1 MQLNITSVTKE
12 LAAIREQLKIILQK
26 VNGPNPRQRAKQARA
41 WRKLL
46 TEEELQMEDTSTKL
60 YISFAQQL

>member
-1 MQLNITSVTKE
+1 MQVKMTSVTKE
-12 LAAIREQLKIILQK
+12 LAAIIEQLNIILQK

-41 WRKLL
+41 RRKLL

>member
-1 MQLNITSVTKE
+1 MQVKMTSVTKE
-12 LAAIREQLKIILQK
+12 LAAIIEQLNIILQK